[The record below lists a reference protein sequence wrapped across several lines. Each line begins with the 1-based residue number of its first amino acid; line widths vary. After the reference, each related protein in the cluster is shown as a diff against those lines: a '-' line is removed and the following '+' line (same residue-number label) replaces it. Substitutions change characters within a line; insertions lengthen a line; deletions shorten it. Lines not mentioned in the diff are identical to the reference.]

1 MLKRRDAFLK
11 KSALAVSVALLLSA
25 QAQAQDILIGPI
37 QPGEDNSFLFG
48 ESVAGRSIDKVRN
61 VWLIGDDS
69 FLLDSNRTV
78 LLGNNSGVVNSPGSV
93 SLGHDALI
101 ADSEWGTVAGKEASL
116 ISSRQSSA
124 IGAFSSVQDSTSSV
138 ALGHGSQVSGENN
151 VVSVGAGPEGYGESV
166 KGAPETRRIINVSD
180 GVKDSDAATKGQMD
194 NAIADAVR
202 VSGDALRGEIGG
214 VYRDARAHTDSQVT
228 AVRDELKA
236 EGDSLRGE
244 IGGVYRDARAHTDS
258 QVTAVRDELSR
269 DIIAGTSAAVAYT
282 DVTALALQDEIK
294 DGTNKVRDELK
305 SQGDSLRGEI
315 GGVYRDARAH
325 TDSQVTAVRDELK
338 AEGDSLRGE
347 IGGVYRD
354 ARAHT
359 DSQVTAVR
367 DELSRDIIAG
377 TSAAVAY
384 TDASSLALQDEI
396 KEKADE
402 TVQVSRAYTDK
413 SVRDA
418 RKEAKSQAEH
428 LSDVLVKN
436 RAQTDAAIASNTAAI
451 RNNSHRLDLTEAWQK
466 MATERMNN
474 MQEQIKENRKEL
486 RESAAQSAAL
496 AGLFQPYSVGK
507 FNATAAVGGY
517 RDEQAIA
524 VGVGYRFTENVAG
537 KVAVAAGGSSASW
550 NAGVNFE
557 F

>member
-11 KSALAVSVALLLSA
+11 KSALAVSVALLLSSQA
-25 QAQAQDILIGPI
+25 QAQAYKTLTESSTGIIWIDNGTQSLESATVVDRNGNVNGDTNVTGKNFAVGSGAAIL
-37 QPGEDNSFLFG
+37 D
-48 ESVAGRSIDKVRN
+48 ADKSIAV
-61 VWLIGDDS
+61 
-69 FLLDSNRTV
+69 
-78 LLGNNSGVVNSPGSV
+78 GNKTAVFN
-93 SLGHDALI
+93 
-101 ADSEWGTVAGKEASL
+101 AD
-116 ISSRQSSA
+116 
-124 IGAFSSVQDSTSSV
+124 SSV
-138 ALGHGSQVSGENN
+138 ALGYGSQVNGESN
-151 VVSVGAGPEGYGESV
+151 VLSVGAGPSGYGFSV
-166 KGAPETRRIINVSD
+166 DGAPETRRIINVSD

-202 VSGDALRGEIGG
+202 ESGDALRGEIGA
-214 VYRDARAHTDSQVT
+214 VYRDAVADAKSRVESAENRLNGNIT
-228 AVRDELKA
+228 A
-236 EGDSLRGE
+236 
-244 IGGVYRDARAHTDS
+244 ARA
-258 QVTAVRDELSR
+258 
-269 DIIAGTSAAVAYT
+269 SA
-282 DVTALALQDEIK
+282 QE
-294 DGTNKVRDELK
+294 
-305 SQGDSLRGEI
+305 
-315 GGVYRDARAH
+315 
-325 TDSQVTAVRDELK
+325 
-338 AEGDSLRGE
+338 
-347 IGGVYRD
+347 
-354 ARAHT
+354 
-359 DSQVTAVR
+359 
-367 DELSRDIIAG
+367 
-377 TSAAVAY
+377 Y
-384 TDASSLALQDEI
+384 TDAVKSDVL
-396 KEKADE
+396 DE
-402 TVQVSRAYTDK
+402 TRTYTDS
-413 SVRDA
+413 SVRTV
-418 RKEAKSQAEH
+418 RNEVKSQAEH

>member
-25 QAQAQDILIGPI
+25 QAQAQAVLTGPVDANSSSLLIG
-37 QPGEDNSFLFG
+37 ENSFITNSTG
-48 ESVAGRSIDKVRN
+48 TAN
-61 VWLIGDDS
+61 NT
-69 FLLDSNRTV
+69 FLLGGGAFNMD
-78 LLGNNSGVVNSPGSV
+78 SPGSLQFGSFSGV
-93 SLGHDALI
+93 YNSPHSVTLGRDAGQ
-101 ADSEWGTVAGKEASL
+101 AESKYGV
-116 ISSRQSSA
+116 A
-124 IGAFSSVQDSTSSV
+124 IGKSAEVLNSQQSVAIGGWAGIENSSGSV

-180 GVKDSDAATKGQMD
+180 GINNTDAATVGQLNERFD
-194 NAIADAVR
+194 DAQVFLLQTNER
-202 VSGDALRGEIGG
+202 IDE
-214 VYRDARAHTDSQVT
+214 TDKRLSTVH
-228 AVRDELKA
+228 A
-236 EGDSLRGE
+236 
-244 IGGVYRDARAHTDS
+244 
-258 QVTAVRDELSR
+258 ELSR
-269 DIIAGTSAAVAYT
+269 DIIAGTSAAVTYT

>member
-1 MLKRRDAFLK
+1 KRRDAFLK

-25 QAQAQDILIGPI
+25 QAQAVLTGPVDANSSSLLIG
-37 QPGEDNSFLFG
+37 ENSFITNSTG
-48 ESVAGRSIDKVRN
+48 TAN
-61 VWLIGDDS
+61 NT
-69 FLLDSNRTV
+69 FLLGGGAFNMD
-78 LLGNNSGVVNSPGSV
+78 SPGSLQFGSFSGV
-93 SLGHDALI
+93 YNSPHSVTLGRDAGQ
-101 ADSEWGTVAGKEASL
+101 AESKYGV
-116 ISSRQSSA
+116 A
-124 IGAFSSVQDSTSSV
+124 IGKSAEVLNSQQSVAIGGWAGIENSSGSV

-180 GVKDSDAATKGQMD
+180 GINNTDAATVGQLNERFD
-194 NAIADAVR
+194 DAQVFLLQTNER
-202 VSGDALRGEIGG
+202 IDE
-214 VYRDARAHTDSQVT
+214 TDKRLSTVH
-228 AVRDELKA
+228 A
-236 EGDSLRGE
+236 
-244 IGGVYRDARAHTDS
+244 
-258 QVTAVRDELSR
+258 ELSR
-269 DIIAGTSAAVAYT
+269 DIIAGTSAAVTYT

-305 SQGDSLRGEI
+305 SQ
-315 GGVYRDARAH
+315 
-325 TDSQVTAVRDELK
+325 
-338 AEGDSLRGE
+338 GDSLRGE

>member
-1 MLKRRDAFLK
+1 
-11 KSALAVSVALLLSA
+11 SQALAHKTLSEPLTGTIWLDNGTQSLESASV
-25 QAQAQDILIGPI
+25 
-37 QPGEDNSFLFG
+37 
-48 ESVAGRSIDKVRN
+48 IDRN
-61 VWLIGDDS
+61 GNANGDTNVTGKN
-69 FLLDSNRTV
+69 FAV
-78 LLGNNSGVVNSPGSV
+78 GSGAIIW
-93 SLGHDALI
+93 D
-101 ADSEWGTVAGKEASL
+101 AGKSMAVGHKT
-116 ISSRQSSA
+116 A
-124 IGAFSSVQDSTSSV
+124 VFNADNSV
-138 ALGHGSQVSGENN
+138 ALGYGSQVNGESN
-151 VVSVGAGPEGYGESV
+151 VLSVGAGPSGYGFSV
-166 KGAPETRRIINVSD
+166 DGAPETRRIINVSD

-236 EGDSLRGE
+236 E
-244 IGGVYRDARAHTDS
+244 
-258 QVTAVRDELSR
+258 
-269 DIIAGTSAAVAYT
+269 
-282 DVTALALQDEIK
+282 
-294 DGTNKVRDELK
+294 
-305 SQGDSLRGEI
+305 GDSLRGEI

-413 SVRDA
+413 SVRDV

>member
-11 KSALAVSVALLLSA
+11 KSALAVSVALLLSS
-25 QAQAQDILIGPI
+25 QAQAQYILFGPI
-37 QPGEDNSFLFG
+37 DNAGHNSFLVG
-48 ESVAGRSIDKVRN
+48 ESVAGRSSGDIRN

-101 ADSEWGTVAGKEASL
+101 ADSEWGTLAGKEASL

-180 GVKDSDAATKGQMD
+180 GINNTDAATVGQLNERFD
-194 NAIADAVR
+194 DAQVFLLQTNER
-202 VSGDALRGEIGG
+202 IDE
-214 VYRDARAHTDSQVT
+214 TDKRLSTVH
-228 AVRDELKA
+228 A
-236 EGDSLRGE
+236 
-244 IGGVYRDARAHTDS
+244 
-258 QVTAVRDELSR
+258 ELSR
-269 DIIAGTSAAVAYT
+269 DIIAGTSAAVTYT

-294 DGTNKVRDELK
+294 DGTNK
-305 SQGDSLRGEI
+305 
-315 GGVYRDARAH
+315 
-325 TDSQVTAVRDELK
+325 VRDELK

>member
-11 KSALAVSVALLLSA
+11 KSALAVSVALLLSS
-25 QAQAQDILIGPI
+25 QALAHKTITDSTAGIIWIDGGGQSVEKVAVIDRQLNDTGYNFAVGSGAAIL
-37 QPGEDNSFLFG
+37 D
-48 ESVAGRSIDKVRN
+48 ADK
-61 VWLIGDDS
+61 S
-69 FLLDSNRTV
+69 MAT
-78 LLGNNSGVVNSPGSV
+78 GNNTAVFN
-93 SLGHDALI
+93 
-101 ADSEWGTVAGKEASL
+101 ADN
-116 ISSRQSSA
+116 
-124 IGAFSSVQDSTSSV
+124 SV
-138 ALGHGSQVSGENN
+138 ALGYGSQVDGESN
-151 VVSVGAGPEGYGESV
+151 VLSVGAGPSGYGVSV
-166 KGAPETRRIINVSD
+166 DGAPETRRIINVSD

-202 VSGDALRGEIGG
+202 ESGDA
-214 VYRDARAHTDSQVT
+214 
-228 AVRDELKA
+228 
-236 EGDSLRGE
+236 
-244 IGGVYRDARAHTDS
+244 
-258 QVTAVRDELSR
+258 
-269 DIIAGTSAAVAYT
+269 
-282 DVTALALQDEIK
+282 
-294 DGTNKVRDELK
+294 
-305 SQGDSLRGEI
+305 LRGEI

>member
-11 KSALAVSVALLLSA
+11 KSALAVSVALLLSSQALA
-25 QAQAQDILIGPI
+25 QAHKTLTESSTGIIWI
-37 QPGEDNSFLFG
+37 DNGTQSL
-48 ESVAGRSIDKVRN
+48 ESASVIDRN
-61 VWLIGDDS
+61 GNANGDASVTGKNFAVGSDAKIWDADKS
-69 FLLDSNRTV
+69 MAV
-78 LLGNNSGVVNSPGSV
+78 GNKTAVFN
-93 SLGHDALI
+93 
-101 ADSEWGTVAGKEASL
+101 ADN
-116 ISSRQSSA
+116 
-124 IGAFSSVQDSTSSV
+124 SV
-138 ALGHGSQVSGENN
+138 ALGHGSQVNGESN
-151 VVSVGAGPEGYGESV
+151 VLSVGAGPSGYGFSV
-166 KGAPETRRIINVSD
+166 DGAPETRRIINVSD

-202 VSGDALRGEIGG
+202 VSGDA
-214 VYRDARAHTDSQVT
+214 
-228 AVRDELKA
+228 
-236 EGDSLRGE
+236 
-244 IGGVYRDARAHTDS
+244 
-258 QVTAVRDELSR
+258 
-269 DIIAGTSAAVAYT
+269 
-282 DVTALALQDEIK
+282 
-294 DGTNKVRDELK
+294 
-305 SQGDSLRGEI
+305 
-315 GGVYRDARAH
+315 
-325 TDSQVTAVRDELK
+325 
-338 AEGDSLRGE
+338 LRGE

>member
-11 KSALAVSVALLLSA
+11 KSALAVSMALLLSA
-25 QAQAQDILIGPI
+25 QAQAQAHKTLSEPSTGTIWF
-37 QPGEDNSFLFG
+37 DNGTQSL
-48 ESVAGRSIDKVRN
+48 ESASVIDRN
-61 VWLIGDDS
+61 GNANGDAS
-69 FLLDSNRTV
+69 VTGKNFAV
-78 LLGNNSGVVNSPGSV
+78 GSGAIIW
-93 SLGHDALI
+93 D
-101 ADSEWGTVAGKEASL
+101 AGKSMAVGHKT
-116 ISSRQSSA
+116 A
-124 IGAFSSVQDSTSSV
+124 VFNADNSV
-138 ALGHGSQVSGENN
+138 ALGYGSQVNGESN
-151 VVSVGAGPEGYGESV
+151 VLSVGAGPSGYGFSV
-166 KGAPETRRIINVSD
+166 DGAPETRRIINVSD

-202 VSGDALRGEIGG
+202 ESGDALRGEIGA
-214 VYRDARAHTDSQVT
+214 VYRDAVADAKSRVESAENRLNGNIT
-228 AVRDELKA
+228 A
-236 EGDSLRGE
+236 
-244 IGGVYRDARAHTDS
+244 ARA
-258 QVTAVRDELSR
+258 
-269 DIIAGTSAAVAYT
+269 SA
-282 DVTALALQDEIK
+282 QE
-294 DGTNKVRDELK
+294 
-305 SQGDSLRGEI
+305 
-315 GGVYRDARAH
+315 
-325 TDSQVTAVRDELK
+325 
-338 AEGDSLRGE
+338 
-347 IGGVYRD
+347 
-354 ARAHT
+354 
-359 DSQVTAVR
+359 
-367 DELSRDIIAG
+367 
-377 TSAAVAY
+377 Y
-384 TDASSLALQDEI
+384 TDAVKSDVL
-396 KEKADE
+396 DE
-402 TVQVSRAYTDK
+402 TRTYTDS
-413 SVRDA
+413 SVRTV
-418 RKEAKSQAEH
+418 RNEVKSQAEH

>member
-11 KSALAVSVALLLSA
+11 KSALAVSVALLLSS
-25 QAQAQDILIGPI
+25 QALAHKTLSEPLTGTIWL
-37 QPGEDNSFLFG
+37 DNGTQSL
-48 ESVAGRSIDKVRN
+48 ESASVIDRN
-61 VWLIGDDS
+61 GNANGDTNVTGKN
-69 FLLDSNRTV
+69 FAV
-78 LLGNNSGVVNSPGSV
+78 GSGAIIW
-93 SLGHDALI
+93 D
-101 ADSEWGTVAGKEASL
+101 AGKSMAVGHKT
-116 ISSRQSSA
+116 A
-124 IGAFSSVQDSTSSV
+124 VFNADNSV
-138 ALGHGSQVSGENN
+138 ALGYGSQVNGESN
-151 VVSVGAGPEGYGESV
+151 VLSVGAGPSGYGFSV
-166 KGAPETRRIINVSD
+166 DGAPETRRIINVSD
-180 GVKDSDAATKGQMD
+180 GVKDSDAVTKGQMD

-236 EGDSLRGE
+236 E
-244 IGGVYRDARAHTDS
+244 
-258 QVTAVRDELSR
+258 
-269 DIIAGTSAAVAYT
+269 
-282 DVTALALQDEIK
+282 
-294 DGTNKVRDELK
+294 
-305 SQGDSLRGEI
+305 GDSLRGEI

>member
-11 KSALAVSVALLLSA
+11 KSALAVSVALLLSS
-25 QAQAQDILIGPI
+25 QALAHKTLSEPLTGTIWF
-37 QPGEDNSFLFG
+37 DNGTQSL
-48 ESVAGRSIDKVRN
+48 ESASVIDRN
-61 VWLIGDDS
+61 
-69 FLLDSNRTV
+69 
-78 LLGNNSGVVNSPGSV
+78 GNANDGGSV
-93 SLGHDALI
+93 TVTGKNFAVGSDAKIWDADKSMAVGHKTAVFN
-101 ADSEWGTVAGKEASL
+101 ADN
-116 ISSRQSSA
+116 
-124 IGAFSSVQDSTSSV
+124 SV
-138 ALGHGSQVSGENN
+138 ALGYGSQVNGESN
-151 VVSVGAGPEGYGESV
+151 VLSVGAGPSGYGFSV
-166 KGAPETRRIINVSD
+166 DGAPETRRIINVSD

-202 VSGDALRGEIGG
+202 VSGDA
-214 VYRDARAHTDSQVT
+214 
-228 AVRDELKA
+228 
-236 EGDSLRGE
+236 
-244 IGGVYRDARAHTDS
+244 
-258 QVTAVRDELSR
+258 
-269 DIIAGTSAAVAYT
+269 
-282 DVTALALQDEIK
+282 
-294 DGTNKVRDELK
+294 
-305 SQGDSLRGEI
+305 
-315 GGVYRDARAH
+315 
-325 TDSQVTAVRDELK
+325 
-338 AEGDSLRGE
+338 LRGE

-413 SVRDA
+413 SVRDV

>member
-25 QAQAQDILIGPI
+25 QAQAQAQDILIGPI
-37 QPGEDNSFLFG
+37 QPGDHSSFLFG
-48 ESVAGRSIDKVRN
+48 NSVAGRSSGDIRN
-61 VWLIGDDS
+61 VWLIGDAS

-78 LLGNNSGVVNSPGSV
+78 LLGNNSDVVSSPGSV

-180 GVKDSDAATKGQMD
+180 GINNTDAATVGQLNERFD
-194 NAIADAVR
+194 DAQVFLLQTNER
-202 VSGDALRGEIGG
+202 IDE
-214 VYRDARAHTDSQVT
+214 TDKRLSTVH
-228 AVRDELKA
+228 A
-236 EGDSLRGE
+236 
-244 IGGVYRDARAHTDS
+244 
-258 QVTAVRDELSR
+258 ELSR
-269 DIIAGTSAAVAYT
+269 DIIAGTSAAVTYT

-294 DGTNKVRDELK
+294 DGTNK
-305 SQGDSLRGEI
+305 
-315 GGVYRDARAH
+315 
-325 TDSQVTAVRDELK
+325 VRDELK

>member
-1 MLKRRDAFLK
+1 RTTVLAGEVIIQENNRMLKRRDAFLK
-11 KSALAVSVALLLSA
+11 KSALAVSVALLLSS
-25 QAQAQDILIGPI
+25 QALAHKTLSEPLTGTIWL
-37 QPGEDNSFLFG
+37 DNGTQSL
-48 ESVAGRSIDKVRN
+48 ESASVIDRN
-61 VWLIGDDS
+61 GNANGDTNVTGKN
-69 FLLDSNRTV
+69 FAV
-78 LLGNNSGVVNSPGSV
+78 GSGAIIW
-93 SLGHDALI
+93 D
-101 ADSEWGTVAGKEASL
+101 AGKSMAVGHKT
-116 ISSRQSSA
+116 A
-124 IGAFSSVQDSTSSV
+124 VFNADNSV
-138 ALGHGSQVSGENN
+138 ALGYGSQVNGESN
-151 VVSVGAGPEGYGESV
+151 VLSVGAGPSGYGFSV
-166 KGAPETRRIINVSD
+166 DGAPETRRIINVSD

-236 EGDSLRGE
+236 E
-244 IGGVYRDARAHTDS
+244 
-258 QVTAVRDELSR
+258 
-269 DIIAGTSAAVAYT
+269 
-282 DVTALALQDEIK
+282 
-294 DGTNKVRDELK
+294 
-305 SQGDSLRGEI
+305 GDSLRGEI

-486 RESAAQSAAL
+486 SAYFHERRSL
-496 AGLFQPYSVGK
+496 NNFH
-507 FNATAAVGGY
+507 
-517 RDEQAIA
+517 RDRVITFEQIA
-524 VGVGYRFTENVAG
+524 E
-537 KVAVAAGGSSASW
+537 
-550 NAGVNFE
+550 
-557 F
+557 

>member
-11 KSALAVSVALLLSA
+11 KSALAVSVALLLSS
-25 QAQAQDILIGPI
+25 QALAHKTITDSTAGIIWI
-37 QPGEDNSFLFG
+37 DNGTQSL
-48 ESVAGRSIDKVRN
+48 ESASVIDRN
-61 VWLIGDDS
+61 GNANGD
-69 FLLDSNRTV
+69 
-78 LLGNNSGVVNSPGSV
+78 GSV
-93 SLGHDALI
+93 TGKNFAVGSDAI
-101 ADSEWGTVAGKEASL
+101 IWDADKSMATGNKTAVFNA
-116 ISSRQSSA
+116 
-124 IGAFSSVQDSTSSV
+124 DNSV
-138 ALGHGSQVSGENN
+138 ALGYGSQVNGESN
-151 VVSVGAGPEGYGESV
+151 VLSVGAGPSGYGFSV
-166 KGAPETRRIINVSD
+166 DGAPETRRIINVSD

-194 NAIADAVR
+194 NAIAGAVR
-202 VSGDALRGEIGG
+202 VSGDALRGEIGA
-214 VYRDARAHTDSQVT
+214 VYRDAVSHTDSQVT

-236 EGDSLRGE
+236 E
-244 IGGVYRDARAHTDS
+244 
-258 QVTAVRDELSR
+258 
-269 DIIAGTSAAVAYT
+269 
-282 DVTALALQDEIK
+282 
-294 DGTNKVRDELK
+294 
-305 SQGDSLRGEI
+305 GDSLRGEI

-367 DELSRDIIAG
+367 DELSRDIIAV
-377 TSAAVAY
+377 TSAAV
-384 TDASSLALQDEI
+384 
-396 KEKADE
+396 
-402 TVQVSRAYTDK
+402 
-413 SVRDA
+413 
-418 RKEAKSQAEH
+418 
-428 LSDVLVKN
+428 
-436 RAQTDAAIASNTAAI
+436 AQTDAAIASNTAAI

-524 VGVGYRFTENVAG
+524 VGVGYRFRENVAG

>member
-1 MLKRRDAFLK
+1 M
-11 KSALAVSVALLLSA
+11 A
-25 QAQAQDILIGPI
+25 QAHKTLTESSTGIIWI
-37 QPGEDNSFLFG
+37 DNGTQSL
-48 ESVAGRSIDKVRN
+48 ESASVIDRN
-61 VWLIGDDS
+61 GNANGDAS
-69 FLLDSNRTV
+69 VTGKNFAV
-78 LLGNNSGVVNSPGSV
+78 GSGAIIW
-93 SLGHDALI
+93 D
-101 ADSEWGTVAGKEASL
+101 AGKSMAVGHKT
-116 ISSRQSSA
+116 A
-124 IGAFSSVQDSTSSV
+124 VFNADNSV
-138 ALGHGSQVSGENN
+138 ALGYGSQVNGESN
-151 VVSVGAGPEGYGESV
+151 VLSVGAGPSGYGFSV
-166 KGAPETRRIINVSD
+166 DGAPETRRIINVSD

-202 VSGDALRGEIGG
+202 VSGDA
-214 VYRDARAHTDSQVT
+214 
-228 AVRDELKA
+228 
-236 EGDSLRGE
+236 
-244 IGGVYRDARAHTDS
+244 
-258 QVTAVRDELSR
+258 
-269 DIIAGTSAAVAYT
+269 
-282 DVTALALQDEIK
+282 
-294 DGTNKVRDELK
+294 
-305 SQGDSLRGEI
+305 LRGEI

>member
-11 KSALAVSVALLLSA
+11 KSALAVSVALLLSSQALA
-25 QAQAQDILIGPI
+25 QAHKTLTESSTGTIWL
-37 QPGEDNSFLFG
+37 DNGTQSL
-48 ESVAGRSIDKVRN
+48 ERTSVIDRN
-61 VWLIGDDS
+61 
-69 FLLDSNRTV
+69 
-78 LLGNNSGVVNSPGSV
+78 GNVNGGGSV
-93 SLGHDALI
+93 TGKNFAVGSGAAILDADKSMAVGNKTAVFN
-101 ADSEWGTVAGKEASL
+101 ADN
-116 ISSRQSSA
+116 
-124 IGAFSSVQDSTSSV
+124 SV
-138 ALGHGSQVSGENN
+138 ALGYGSQVNGESN
-151 VVSVGAGPEGYGESV
+151 VLSVGAGPSGYGVSV
-166 KGAPETRRIINVSD
+166 DGAPETRRIINVSD

-258 QVTAVRDELSR
+258 QVTAVRDEL
-269 DIIAGTSAAVAYT
+269 
-282 DVTALALQDEIK
+282 
-294 DGTNKVRDELK
+294 
-305 SQGDSLRGEI
+305 
-315 GGVYRDARAH
+315 
-325 TDSQVTAVRDELK
+325 K

-354 ARAHT
+354 A
-359 DSQVTAVR
+359 
-367 DELSRDIIAG
+367 L
-377 TSAAVAY
+377 
-384 TDASSLALQDEI
+384 
-396 KEKADE
+396 
-402 TVQVSRAYTDK
+402 
-413 SVRDA
+413 
-418 RKEAKSQAEH
+418 KEAKSQAEH

>member
-11 KSALAVSVALLLSA
+11 KSALAVSVALLLSS
-25 QAQAQDILIGPI
+25 QALAHKSLTESSTGIIWI
-37 QPGEDNSFLFG
+37 DNGTQSL
-48 ESVAGRSIDKVRN
+48 ESASVIDRN
-61 VWLIGDDS
+61 GNANGD
-69 FLLDSNRTV
+69 
-78 LLGNNSGVVNSPGSV
+78 GSV
-93 SLGHDALI
+93 TGKNFAVGSDAI
-101 ADSEWGTVAGKEASL
+101 IWDADKSMAVGNKTAVFNA
-116 ISSRQSSA
+116 
-124 IGAFSSVQDSTSSV
+124 DNSV
-138 ALGHGSQVSGENN
+138 ALGYGSQVNGESN
-151 VVSVGAGPEGYGESV
+151 VLSVGAGPSGYGFSV
-166 KGAPETRRIINVSD
+166 DGAPETRRIINVSD

-202 VSGDALRGEIGG
+202 VSGDA
-214 VYRDARAHTDSQVT
+214 
-228 AVRDELKA
+228 
-236 EGDSLRGE
+236 
-244 IGGVYRDARAHTDS
+244 
-258 QVTAVRDELSR
+258 
-269 DIIAGTSAAVAYT
+269 
-282 DVTALALQDEIK
+282 
-294 DGTNKVRDELK
+294 
-305 SQGDSLRGEI
+305 LRGEI

-486 RESAAQSAAL
+486 RESAAQ
-496 AGLFQPYSVGK
+496 
-507 FNATAAVGGY
+507 
-517 RDEQAIA
+517 
-524 VGVGYRFTENVAG
+524 
-537 KVAVAAGGSSASW
+537 
-550 NAGVNFE
+550 
-557 F
+557 

>member
-11 KSALAVSVALLLSA
+11 KSALAVSVALLLSS
-25 QAQAQDILIGPI
+25 QALAHKTLSEPLTGTIWF
-37 QPGEDNSFLFG
+37 DNGTQSL
-48 ESVAGRSIDKVRN
+48 ESASVIDRN
-61 VWLIGDDS
+61 
-69 FLLDSNRTV
+69 
-78 LLGNNSGVVNSPGSV
+78 GNANDGGSV
-93 SLGHDALI
+93 
-101 ADSEWGTVAGKEASL
+101 TVTGKNFAVGSGAIIWDAGKSMAVGHKT
-116 ISSRQSSA
+116 A
-124 IGAFSSVQDSTSSV
+124 VFNADNSV
-138 ALGHGSQVSGENN
+138 ALGYGSQVNGESN
-151 VVSVGAGPEGYGESV
+151 VLSVGAGPSGYGFSV
-166 KGAPETRRIINVSD
+166 DGAPETRRIINVSD

-202 VSGDALRGEIGG
+202 VSGDALRGEIGA
-214 VYRDARAHTDSQVT
+214 VYRDAVS
-228 AVRDELKA
+228 
-236 EGDSLRGE
+236 
-244 IGGVYRDARAHTDS
+244 
-258 QVTAVRDELSR
+258 
-269 DIIAGTSAAVAYT
+269 
-282 DVTALALQDEIK
+282 
-294 DGTNKVRDELK
+294 
-305 SQGDSLRGEI
+305 
-315 GGVYRDARAH
+315 H

-413 SVRDA
+413 SVRDV

>member
-11 KSALAVSVALLLSA
+11 KSALAVSVALLLSS
-25 QAQAQDILIGPI
+25 QALAHKTLSEPLTGTIWF
-37 QPGEDNSFLFG
+37 DNGTQSL
-48 ESVAGRSIDKVRN
+48 ESASVIDRN
-61 VWLIGDDS
+61 
-69 FLLDSNRTV
+69 
-78 LLGNNSGVVNSPGSV
+78 GNANDGGSV
-93 SLGHDALI
+93 TVTGKNFAVGSDAKIWDADKSMAVGHKTAVFN
-101 ADSEWGTVAGKEASL
+101 ADN
-116 ISSRQSSA
+116 
-124 IGAFSSVQDSTSSV
+124 SV
-138 ALGHGSQVSGENN
+138 ALGYGSQVNGESN
-151 VVSVGAGPEGYGESV
+151 VLSVGAGPSGYGFSV
-166 KGAPETRRIINVSD
+166 DGAPETRRIINVSD

-202 VSGDALRGEIGG
+202 VSGDA
-214 VYRDARAHTDSQVT
+214 
-228 AVRDELKA
+228 
-236 EGDSLRGE
+236 
-244 IGGVYRDARAHTDS
+244 
-258 QVTAVRDELSR
+258 
-269 DIIAGTSAAVAYT
+269 
-282 DVTALALQDEIK
+282 
-294 DGTNKVRDELK
+294 
-305 SQGDSLRGEI
+305 
-315 GGVYRDARAH
+315 
-325 TDSQVTAVRDELK
+325 
-338 AEGDSLRGE
+338 LRGE

-413 SVRDA
+413 SVRDV

-507 FNATAAVGGY
+507 FNAAAVGGY

>member
-11 KSALAVSVALLLSA
+11 KSALAVSVALLLSSQALA
-25 QAQAQDILIGPI
+25 QAYKTLTDSTTGIIWI
-37 QPGEDNSFLFG
+37 DNGTHSL
-48 ESVAGRSIDKVRN
+48 ESATVVDRNGNFNSDGSVTGKNFAVGSDAIIWDADKSMAV
-61 VWLIGDDS
+61 
-69 FLLDSNRTV
+69 
-78 LLGNNSGVVNSPGSV
+78 GNNTAVFN
-93 SLGHDALI
+93 
-101 ADSEWGTVAGKEASL
+101 AD
-116 ISSRQSSA
+116 
-124 IGAFSSVQDSTSSV
+124 SSV
-138 ALGHGSQVSGENN
+138 ALGYGSQVNGESN
-151 VVSVGAGPEGYGESV
+151 VLSVGAGPSV
-166 KGAPETRRIINVSD
+166 DGFSVDGAPETRRIINVSD

-202 VSGDALRGEIGG
+202 VSGDALRGEIGA
-214 VYRDARAHTDSQVT
+214 VYRDAVADAKSRVESAENRLNGNIT
-228 AVRDELKA
+228 A
-236 EGDSLRGE
+236 
-244 IGGVYRDARAHTDS
+244 ARA
-258 QVTAVRDELSR
+258 
-269 DIIAGTSAAVAYT
+269 SA
-282 DVTALALQDEIK
+282 QE
-294 DGTNKVRDELK
+294 
-305 SQGDSLRGEI
+305 
-315 GGVYRDARAH
+315 
-325 TDSQVTAVRDELK
+325 
-338 AEGDSLRGE
+338 
-347 IGGVYRD
+347 
-354 ARAHT
+354 
-359 DSQVTAVR
+359 
-367 DELSRDIIAG
+367 
-377 TSAAVAY
+377 Y
-384 TDASSLALQDEI
+384 TDAVKSDVL
-396 KEKADE
+396 DE
-402 TVQVSRAYTDK
+402 TRTYTDS
-413 SVRDA
+413 SVRTV
-418 RKEAKSQAEH
+418 RNEVKSQAEH

>member
-1 MLKRRDAFLK
+1 AFLK
-11 KSALAVSVALLLSA
+11 KSALAVSVALLLSS
-25 QAQAQDILIGPI
+25 QALAHKTLSEPLTGTIWL
-37 QPGEDNSFLFG
+37 DNGTQSL
-48 ESVAGRSIDKVRN
+48 ESASVIDRN
-61 VWLIGDDS
+61 GNANGDTNVTGKN
-69 FLLDSNRTV
+69 FAV
-78 LLGNNSGVVNSPGSV
+78 GSGAIIW
-93 SLGHDALI
+93 D
-101 ADSEWGTVAGKEASL
+101 AGKSMAVGHKT
-116 ISSRQSSA
+116 A
-124 IGAFSSVQDSTSSV
+124 VFNADNSV
-138 ALGHGSQVSGENN
+138 ALGYGSQVNGESN
-151 VVSVGAGPEGYGESV
+151 VLSVGAGPSGYGFSV
-166 KGAPETRRIINVSD
+166 DGAPETRRIINVSD

-236 EGDSLRGE
+236 E
-244 IGGVYRDARAHTDS
+244 
-258 QVTAVRDELSR
+258 
-269 DIIAGTSAAVAYT
+269 
-282 DVTALALQDEIK
+282 
-294 DGTNKVRDELK
+294 
-305 SQGDSLRGEI
+305 GDSLRGEI

>member
-11 KSALAVSVALLLSA
+11 KSALAVSVALLLSSQALA
-25 QAQAQDILIGPI
+25 QAHKTLTESSTGIIWI
-37 QPGEDNSFLFG
+37 DNGTQSL
-48 ESVAGRSIDKVRN
+48 ESASVIDRN
-61 VWLIGDDS
+61 GNANGDAS
-69 FLLDSNRTV
+69 VTGKNFAV
-78 LLGNNSGVVNSPGSV
+78 GSGAIIW
-93 SLGHDALI
+93 D
-101 ADSEWGTVAGKEASL
+101 AGKSMAVGHKT
-116 ISSRQSSA
+116 A
-124 IGAFSSVQDSTSSV
+124 VFNADNSV
-138 ALGHGSQVSGENN
+138 ALGYGSQVNGESN
-151 VVSVGAGPEGYGESV
+151 VLSVGAGPSGYGFSV
-166 KGAPETRRIINVSD
+166 DGAPETRRIINVSD

-258 QVTAVRDELSR
+258 QVTAVRDELK
-269 DIIAGTSAAVAYT
+269 A
-282 DVTALALQDEIK
+282 E
-294 DGTNKVRDELK
+294 
-305 SQGDSLRGEI
+305 GDSLRGEI

-367 DELSRDIIAG
+367 DELSRDIIAV
-377 TSAAVAY
+377 TSAAV
-384 TDASSLALQDEI
+384 
-396 KEKADE
+396 
-402 TVQVSRAYTDK
+402 
-413 SVRDA
+413 
-418 RKEAKSQAEH
+418 
-428 LSDVLVKN
+428 
-436 RAQTDAAIASNTAAI
+436 AQTDAAIASNTAAI

>member
-11 KSALAVSVALLLSA
+11 KSALAVSVALLLSSQA
-25 QAQAQDILIGPI
+25 QAQAQAQAHKTLTESSTGIIWI
-37 QPGEDNSFLFG
+37 DNGTQSL
-48 ESVAGRSIDKVRN
+48 ESASVIDRN
-61 VWLIGDDS
+61 
-69 FLLDSNRTV
+69 
-78 LLGNNSGVVNSPGSV
+78 GNANDGGSV
-93 SLGHDALI
+93 TVTGKNFAVGSDAKIWDADKSMAVGHKTAVFN
-101 ADSEWGTVAGKEASL
+101 ADN
-116 ISSRQSSA
+116 
-124 IGAFSSVQDSTSSV
+124 SV
-138 ALGHGSQVSGENN
+138 ALGYGSQVNGESN
-151 VVSVGAGPEGYGESV
+151 VLSVGAGPSGYGFSV
-166 KGAPETRRIINVSD
+166 DGAPETRRIINVSD

-202 VSGDALRGEIGG
+202 VSGDA
-214 VYRDARAHTDSQVT
+214 
-228 AVRDELKA
+228 
-236 EGDSLRGE
+236 
-244 IGGVYRDARAHTDS
+244 
-258 QVTAVRDELSR
+258 
-269 DIIAGTSAAVAYT
+269 
-282 DVTALALQDEIK
+282 
-294 DGTNKVRDELK
+294 
-305 SQGDSLRGEI
+305 
-315 GGVYRDARAH
+315 
-325 TDSQVTAVRDELK
+325 
-338 AEGDSLRGE
+338 LRGE

-413 SVRDA
+413 SVRDV

>member
-11 KSALAVSVALLLSA
+11 KSALAVSVALLLSS
-25 QAQAQDILIGPI
+25 QALAHKTITDSTAGIIWI
-37 QPGEDNSFLFG
+37 DNGTQSL
-48 ESVAGRSIDKVRN
+48 ESASVIDRN
-61 VWLIGDDS
+61 
-69 FLLDSNRTV
+69 
-78 LLGNNSGVVNSPGSV
+78 GNANDGGSV
-93 SLGHDALI
+93 TGKNFAVGSDAI
-101 ADSEWGTVAGKEASL
+101 IWDADKSMATGNKTAVFNA
-116 ISSRQSSA
+116 
-124 IGAFSSVQDSTSSV
+124 DNSV
-138 ALGHGSQVSGENN
+138 ALGYGSQVNGESN
-151 VVSVGAGPEGYGESV
+151 VLSVGAGPSGYGFSV
-166 KGAPETRRIINVSD
+166 DGAPETRRIINVSD

-194 NAIADAVR
+194 NAIAGAVR
-202 VSGDALRGEIGG
+202 VSGDALRGEIGA
-214 VYRDARAHTDSQVT
+214 VYRDAVS
-228 AVRDELKA
+228 
-236 EGDSLRGE
+236 
-244 IGGVYRDARAHTDS
+244 
-258 QVTAVRDELSR
+258 
-269 DIIAGTSAAVAYT
+269 
-282 DVTALALQDEIK
+282 
-294 DGTNKVRDELK
+294 
-305 SQGDSLRGEI
+305 
-315 GGVYRDARAH
+315 H

-413 SVRDA
+413 SVRDV

>member
-11 KSALAVSVALLLSA
+11 KSALAVSVALLLSSQALA
-25 QAQAQDILIGPI
+25 QAHKTLTESSTGIIWI
-37 QPGEDNSFLFG
+37 DNGTQSL
-48 ESVAGRSIDKVRN
+48 ESASVIDRN
-61 VWLIGDDS
+61 GNANGDAS
-69 FLLDSNRTV
+69 VTGKNFAV
-78 LLGNNSGVVNSPGSV
+78 GSGAIIW
-93 SLGHDALI
+93 D
-101 ADSEWGTVAGKEASL
+101 AGKSMAVGHKT
-116 ISSRQSSA
+116 A
-124 IGAFSSVQDSTSSV
+124 VFNADNSV
-138 ALGHGSQVSGENN
+138 ALGHGSQVNGESN
-151 VVSVGAGPEGYGESV
+151 VLSVGAGPSGYGFSV
-166 KGAPETRRIINVSD
+166 DGAPETRRIINVSD

-202 VSGDALRGEIGG
+202 VSGDA
-214 VYRDARAHTDSQVT
+214 
-228 AVRDELKA
+228 
-236 EGDSLRGE
+236 
-244 IGGVYRDARAHTDS
+244 
-258 QVTAVRDELSR
+258 
-269 DIIAGTSAAVAYT
+269 
-282 DVTALALQDEIK
+282 
-294 DGTNKVRDELK
+294 
-305 SQGDSLRGEI
+305 LRGEI

>member
-1 MLKRRDAFLK
+1 MKFIMAK
-11 KSALAVSVALLLSA
+11 NVLAMAVTGALLCYSVGVMAEESFNVDGYEVTLYDNGAAVISKGNDVNLINTITGA
-25 QAQAQDILIGPI
+25 NTGRIVPNDSITRAILAAPENARHIVAQDLLTYPI
-37 QPGEDNSFLFG
+37 
-48 ESVAGRSIDKVRN
+48 
-61 VWLIGDDS
+61 
-69 FLLDSNRTV
+69 
-78 LLGNNSGVVNSPGSV
+78 
-93 SLGHDALI
+93 
-101 ADSEWGTVAGKEASL
+101 
-116 ISSRQSSA
+116 
-124 IGAFSSVQDSTSSV
+124 
-138 ALGHGSQVSGENN
+138 
-151 VVSVGAGPEGYGESV
+151 Y
-166 KGAPETRRIINVSD
+166 
-180 GVKDSDAATKGQMD
+180 SDA
-194 NAIADAVR
+194 
-202 VSGDALRGEIGG
+202 
-214 VYRDARAHTDSQVT
+214 
-228 AVRDELKA
+228 LKA
-236 EGDSLRGE
+236 ENIRNIKAEDIKSIVDTKESL
-244 IGGVYRDARAHTDS
+244 
-258 QVTAVRDELSR
+258 QK
-269 DIIAGTSAAVAYT
+269 IIKPENKDDYIAAVNAGG
-282 DVTALALQDEIK
+282 TAEDFIK
-294 DGTNKVRDELK
+294 ISNTTSGLSSLYKNVVEGQNFVLDSSGRITADGRADGNAQTVPVKEFVVELDNRTRNLGVEVK
-305 SQGDSLRGEI
+305 S
-315 GGVYRDARAH
+315 
-325 TDSQVTAVRDELK
+325 
-338 AEGDSLRGE
+338 EGDSLRGE

>member
-1 MLKRRDAFLK
+1 
-11 KSALAVSVALLLSA
+11 SQALAHKTITDSTAGIIWIDNGTQSLESASV
-25 QAQAQDILIGPI
+25 
-37 QPGEDNSFLFG
+37 
-48 ESVAGRSIDKVRN
+48 IDRN
-61 VWLIGDDS
+61 GNANGD
-69 FLLDSNRTV
+69 
-78 LLGNNSGVVNSPGSV
+78 GSV
-93 SLGHDALI
+93 TGKNFAVGSDAI
-101 ADSEWGTVAGKEASL
+101 IWDADKSMATGNKTAVFNA
-116 ISSRQSSA
+116 
-124 IGAFSSVQDSTSSV
+124 DNSV
-138 ALGHGSQVSGENN
+138 ALGYGSQVNGESN
-151 VVSVGAGPEGYGESV
+151 VLSVGAGPSGYGFSV
-166 KGAPETRRIINVSD
+166 DGAPETRRIINVSD

-194 NAIADAVR
+194 NAIAGAVR
-202 VSGDALRGEIGG
+202 VSGDALRGEIGA
-214 VYRDARAHTDSQVT
+214 VYRDAVSHTDSQVT

-236 EGDSLRGE
+236 E
-244 IGGVYRDARAHTDS
+244 
-258 QVTAVRDELSR
+258 
-269 DIIAGTSAAVAYT
+269 
-282 DVTALALQDEIK
+282 
-294 DGTNKVRDELK
+294 
-305 SQGDSLRGEI
+305 GDSLRGEI

-367 DELSRDIIAG
+367 DELSRDIIAV
-377 TSAAVAY
+377 TSAAV
-384 TDASSLALQDEI
+384 
-396 KEKADE
+396 
-402 TVQVSRAYTDK
+402 
-413 SVRDA
+413 
-418 RKEAKSQAEH
+418 
-428 LSDVLVKN
+428 
-436 RAQTDAAIASNTAAI
+436 AQTDAAIASNTAAI

>member
-25 QAQAQDILIGPI
+25 QALAQAYKTLTDSTTGTIWF
-37 QPGEDNSFLFG
+37 DNGTQSL
-48 ESVAGRSIDKVRN
+48 ESASVIDRN
-61 VWLIGDDS
+61 GNANGDTNVTGKN
-69 FLLDSNRTV
+69 FAV
-78 LLGNNSGVVNSPGSV
+78 GSGAIIW
-93 SLGHDALI
+93 D
-101 ADSEWGTVAGKEASL
+101 AGKSMAVGNKT
-116 ISSRQSSA
+116 A
-124 IGAFSSVQDSTSSV
+124 VFNADNSV
-138 ALGHGSQVSGENN
+138 ALGYGSQVNGESN
-151 VVSVGAGPEGYGESV
+151 VLSVGAGPSGYGFSV
-166 KGAPETRRIINVSD
+166 DGAPETRRIINVSD

-202 VSGDALRGEIGG
+202 VSGDA
-214 VYRDARAHTDSQVT
+214 
-228 AVRDELKA
+228 
-236 EGDSLRGE
+236 
-244 IGGVYRDARAHTDS
+244 
-258 QVTAVRDELSR
+258 
-269 DIIAGTSAAVAYT
+269 
-282 DVTALALQDEIK
+282 
-294 DGTNKVRDELK
+294 
-305 SQGDSLRGEI
+305 LRGEI

>member
-1 MLKRRDAFLK
+1 MPKRRDAFLK

-25 QAQAQDILIGPI
+25 QAQAQAVLTGPVDANSSSLLIG
-37 QPGEDNSFLFG
+37 ENSFITNSTG
-48 ESVAGRSIDKVRN
+48 TAN
-61 VWLIGDDS
+61 NT
-69 FLLDSNRTV
+69 FLLGGGAFNMD
-78 LLGNNSGVVNSPGSV
+78 SPGSLQFGSFSGV
-93 SLGHDALI
+93 YNSPHSVTLGRDAGQ
-101 ADSEWGTVAGKEASL
+101 AESKYGV
-116 ISSRQSSA
+116 A
-124 IGAFSSVQDSTSSV
+124 IGKSAEVLNSQQSVAIGGWAGIENSSGSV

-180 GVKDSDAATKGQMD
+180 GINNTDAATVGQLNERFD
-194 NAIADAVR
+194 DAQVFLLQTNERIDETDKRLSTVHAELSRDIIAGTSAAVTYTDVTALALQDEIKDGTNKVR
-202 VSGDALRGEIGG
+202 DELKSQGDSLRGEIGG

-236 EGDSLRGE
+236 E
-244 IGGVYRDARAHTDS
+244 
-258 QVTAVRDELSR
+258 
-269 DIIAGTSAAVAYT
+269 
-282 DVTALALQDEIK
+282 
-294 DGTNKVRDELK
+294 
-305 SQGDSLRGEI
+305 GDSLRGEI

>member
-11 KSALAVSVALLLSA
+11 KSALAVSVALLLSSQA
-25 QAQAQDILIGPI
+25 QAQAHKTLTESSTGTIWL
-37 QPGEDNSFLFG
+37 DNGTQSL
-48 ESVAGRSIDKVRN
+48 ESVSVIDRN
-61 VWLIGDDS
+61 GNFNGHTNVTGKNFAVGSGAIIWDADKS
-69 FLLDSNRTV
+69 MAV
-78 LLGNNSGVVNSPGSV
+78 GNNTAVFN
-93 SLGHDALI
+93 
-101 ADSEWGTVAGKEASL
+101 AD
-116 ISSRQSSA
+116 
-124 IGAFSSVQDSTSSV
+124 SSV
-138 ALGHGSQVSGENN
+138 ALGYGSQVNGESN
-151 VVSVGAGPEGYGESV
+151 VLSVGAGPSGYGVSV
-166 KGAPETRRIINVSD
+166 DGDGAPETRRIINVSD

-202 VSGDALRGEIGG
+202 ESGDALRGEIGA
-214 VYRDARAHTDSQVT
+214 VYRDAVADAKSRVESAENRLNGNIT
-228 AVRDELKA
+228 A
-236 EGDSLRGE
+236 
-244 IGGVYRDARAHTDS
+244 ARA
-258 QVTAVRDELSR
+258 
-269 DIIAGTSAAVAYT
+269 SA
-282 DVTALALQDEIK
+282 QE
-294 DGTNKVRDELK
+294 
-305 SQGDSLRGEI
+305 
-315 GGVYRDARAH
+315 
-325 TDSQVTAVRDELK
+325 
-338 AEGDSLRGE
+338 
-347 IGGVYRD
+347 
-354 ARAHT
+354 
-359 DSQVTAVR
+359 
-367 DELSRDIIAG
+367 
-377 TSAAVAY
+377 Y
-384 TDASSLALQDEI
+384 TDAVKSDVL
-396 KEKADE
+396 DE
-402 TVQVSRAYTDK
+402 TRTYTDS
-413 SVRDA
+413 SVRTV
-418 RKEAKSQAEH
+418 RNEVKSQAEH

>member
-11 KSALAVSVALLLSA
+11 KSALAVSMALLLSA
-25 QAQAQDILIGPI
+25 QAQAVLTGPVDANSSSLLIG
-37 QPGEDNSFLFG
+37 ENSFITNSTG
-48 ESVAGRSIDKVRN
+48 TAN
-61 VWLIGDDS
+61 NT
-69 FLLDSNRTV
+69 FLLGGGAFNMD
-78 LLGNNSGVVNSPGSV
+78 SPGSLQFGSFSGV
-93 SLGHDALI
+93 YNSPHSVTLGRDAGQ
-101 ADSEWGTVAGKEASL
+101 AESKYGV
-116 ISSRQSSA
+116 A
-124 IGAFSSVQDSTSSV
+124 IGKSAEVLNSQQSVAIGGWAGIENSSGSV

-180 GVKDSDAATKGQMD
+180 GINNTDAATVGQLNERFD
-194 NAIADAVR
+194 DAQVFLLQTNER
-202 VSGDALRGEIGG
+202 IDE
-214 VYRDARAHTDSQVT
+214 TDKRLSTVH
-228 AVRDELKA
+228 A
-236 EGDSLRGE
+236 
-244 IGGVYRDARAHTDS
+244 
-258 QVTAVRDELSR
+258 ELSR
-269 DIIAGTSAAVAYT
+269 DIIAGTSAAVTYT

-294 DGTNKVRDELK
+294 DGTNK
-305 SQGDSLRGEI
+305 
-315 GGVYRDARAH
+315 
-325 TDSQVTAVRDELK
+325 VRDELK